1 MTRQIKCG
9 GYTKEYYLAITTSE
23 VLIYATT
30 WMNPENIILIERQ
43 TKKPHTSRIG
53 KSTETEISEKCQKLR
68 RKENGK

>member
-30 WMNPENIILIERQ
+30 WMNLEYIML
-43 TKKPHTSRIG
+43 S
-53 KSTETEISEKCQKLR
+53 EISQTQKPILYDTTYI
-68 RKENGK
+68 KYLE